1 VTPDIPAADLARSTN
16 TLAQLEQAF
25 RPFAET
31 LRFDDEPATTF
42 DAAEET
48 E

>member
-1 VTPDIPAADLARSTN
+1 MTPDIPAPALERSAD
-16 TLAQLEQAF
+16 TLAQLEQVF